1 MMSHFSARMVLT
13 SWAVGCCFAWPGMG
27 WAQATRS
34 SGSIGT
40 GSSVGTGS
48 SIGTTGSLGGGSSVG
63 GTGIGSGMGTGSS
76 SGIGGTGTP
85 GQAGSSIGTST
96 TVSTL
101 SPTASGAAS
110 SNPIGAYFLNPLS
123 AGKPGGTGKMTGMW
137 TPLYTTTT
145 TTTGITGNINTT
157 SGTNMNQ
164 AGSILNRRGPAYTV
178 AVTFPY
184 EPATASQ
191 LRTEA
196 QNVLARSNALTMKD
210 SIKVR
215 LDGQTLVLEGQV
227 RSDQERRL
235 AENMVRLTP
244 GARSIQN
251 NLQIVQTGPP
261 PRQTP

>member
-1 MMSHFSARMVLT
+1 MSHFSARMVLA
-13 SWAVGCCFAWPGMG
+13 SLAVGCLFAWPGMG
-27 WAQATRS
+27 RAQATRS

-40 GSSVGTGS
+40 G
-48 SIGTTGSLGGGSSVG
+48 
-63 GTGIGSGMGTGSS
+63 IGSGMGTGSS
-76 SGIGGTGTP
+76 GGIGGTGTA

-145 TTTGITGNINTT
+145 TTTGIMGNINTT

-191 LRTEA
+191 LRNEA

-210 SIKVR
+210 SIKVK

-235 AENMVRLTP
+235 VENMVRLTP